1 MAVFKRYKGKRI
13 SPDDPNWHKARW
25 WMEFRLQGH
34 YVLESVVGARTKAQ
48 AERAESTTRED
59 IYNRRYNKA
68 TATAKFSDF
77 VDEQYL
83 PWARGNKLSYA
94 DDKRRS
100 KTLKDWFRD
109 EPMREITPLRIE
121 RFKSSLVGKKTYRG
135 TVRSGSTVNRYLA
148 LLSKIFSIACDN
160 GFIDSNPC
168 QRVRREKEG
177 GKRERYLTFDEEHR
191 LMKVLKGELDYL
203 RPAVIVSIGTGLRKS
218 ELLRLAVDH
227 VNFSNV
233 PKFYAVNGRDVEIP
247 PNWLLVVKSKNRKPR
262 IIPMNPLVRS
272 VLSAIIQD
280 TSESGSV
287 FSLARTGVTS
297 ATIKGGFE
305 KGCEAAEITFGQT
318 KAGGLTWHDLRHT
331 FATRLRGQGVH
342 ELDIMQLLGHSSVA
356 VTAGYAHGMTTV
368 IQSAVDKLAEPR
380 GEVVEFAR
388 RAS

>member
-13 SPDDPNWHKARW
+13 GQDDPNWHKARW
-25 WMEFRLQGH
+25 WMEFRLRGH

-48 AERAESTTRED
+48 AERAESTARED
-59 IYNRRYNKA
+59 IYNGRYNKA
-68 TATAKFSDF
+68 IATARFSDF
-77 VDEQYL
+77 VDEQFL
-83 PWARGNKLSYA
+83 PWAKSNKLSYA

-100 KTLKDWFRD
+100 KTLKGWFRD
-109 EPMREITPLRIE
+109 EPMREITPLQVE

-135 TVRSGSTVNRYLA
+135 TTRSGSTVNRYLA
-148 LLSKIFSIACDN
+148 LLSKIFSIAWDN
-160 GFIDSNPC
+160 GFVDSNPC
-168 QRVRREKEG
+168 QRVRKEKEG

-191 LMKVLKGELDYL
+191 LMKALNGGLDYL
-203 RPAVIVSIGTGLRKS
+203 RSAVVVSIGTGLRKS

-262 IIPMNPLVRS
+262 VIPMNPPVRT
-272 VLSAIIQD
+272 VLSEIVQD
-280 TSESGSV
+280 ASGSELV
-287 FSLARTGVTS
+287 FSLARRGVS
-297 ATIKGGFE
+297 SVTIRRGFE
-305 KGCEAAEITFGQT
+305 KACEAAEVTFGQT

-331 FATRLRGQGVH
+331 FATRLRGHGVH
-342 ELDIMQLLGHSSVA
+342 ELDIMQLMGHSSVG